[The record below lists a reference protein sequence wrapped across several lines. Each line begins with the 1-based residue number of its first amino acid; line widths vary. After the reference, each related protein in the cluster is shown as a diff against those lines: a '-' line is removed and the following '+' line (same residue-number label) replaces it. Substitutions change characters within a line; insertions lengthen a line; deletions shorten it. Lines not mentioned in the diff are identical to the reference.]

1 MPSIQDVADQINA
14 KLDLINQNTTNTA
27 QNTAN
32 TVAVAQDIKNEMV
45 QANNRL
51 NAIDND
57 LLTGFANLS
66 QGLFA
71 ISELQKVS
79 IALLDANRQQN
90 DTIIC
95 LIENSNELLCGIT
108 RKLTRQLDLSAAT
121 LTSVNRI
128 EGIAERSHAGEA
140 ADYDRHTALQAEIE
154 ACCPPDEER
163 PEPCP
168 EACEK
173 PSFRPPSPKG
183 RDWKPLPT
191 PKDSGRDPV
200 G

>member
-32 TVAVAQDIKNEMV
+32 TVTVAQDIKGELI
-45 QANNRL
+45 QANSRL

-57 LLTGFANLS
+57 LLAGFANVS

-71 ISELQKVS
+71 ISELQMVS
-79 IALLDANRQQN
+79 NALLDANRQQN

-108 RKLTRQLDLSAAT
+108 RKLTQQLELSAAT

-140 ADYDRHTALQAEIE
+140 ADYDRHTALQDQIE
-154 ACCPPDEER
+154 ACCPPDEGK
-163 PEPCP
+163 PEACP
-168 EACEK
+168 EACK
-173 PSFRPPSPKG
+173 TPKFRPFSPKG
-183 RDWKPLPT
+183 QDWKPLPT
-191 PKDSGRDPV
+191 PKKSGHDPI

>member
-14 KLDLINQNTTNTA
+14 KLDLIDQNTTNTA

-32 TVAVAQDIKNEMV
+32 TVAVAQDIKNEMA

-57 LLTGFANLS
+57 LLAGFANVS

-71 ISELQKVS
+71 IAELQSVS
-79 IALLDANRQQN
+79 NALLDANRQQN

-95 LIENSNELLCGIT
+95 LIENSNELLCSIT
-108 RKLTRQLDLSAAT
+108 RKLTQQLDLSAAT

-128 EGIAERSHAGEA
+128 EGIAVRSHSGEA
-140 ADYDRHTALQAEIE
+140 ADYDRHIALQEEIE
-154 ACCPPDEER
+154 ACCPPDERE

-168 EACEK
+168 EPCK
-173 PSFRPPSPKG
+173 TPKFRPFSPKG
-183 RDWKPLPT
+183 QDWKPLPT
-191 PKDSGRDPV
+191 PKIPGHDPV